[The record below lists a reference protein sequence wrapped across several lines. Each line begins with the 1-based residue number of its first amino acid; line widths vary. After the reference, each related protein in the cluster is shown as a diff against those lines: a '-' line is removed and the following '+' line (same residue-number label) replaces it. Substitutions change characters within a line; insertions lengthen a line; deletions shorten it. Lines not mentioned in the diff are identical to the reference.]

1 MVRRTH
7 ERIHET
13 DGPGNEINNI
23 SPDID
28 ELPLEREAVS
38 TGEDIVAEISDDIDI
53 PEEDID
59 TEDTEEEIDSEV
71 QHHPVRRYSTQKME
85 QMGIYDQ
92 LVTVIDNPAALV
104 VSLSDP
110 DAIIPHSKIPADI
123 KKAVIETYGEEYF
136 ESIDWSAAR
145 LKRLARAVRS
155 PRHNTNNVAAQ
166 ICGPI
171 CSFKDACPYDIV
183 GRAPLGE
190 RCPIELDYAKTIYN
204 EYVTAIAERLNTDEQ
219 SIKENII
226 LNNHI
231 NNLVVNEMV
240 ERRMDS
246 IIARDG
252 VSDDVPVFMDE
263 ESGKVFCRKDES
275 TAVKMKTR
283 IAKRTDGILRQLLAT
298 PEMAE
303 KYRQKKSV
311 DALSRTSEILENIE
325 KKIMLMVEGKISNA
339 QLVDDSKKSE

>member
-1 MVRRTH
+1 MVRRNH

-13 DGPGNEINNI
+13 ENPVVEQLNGEEET
-23 SPDID
+23 D
-28 ELPLEREAVS
+28 ELRDQEEEEETVS
-38 TGEDIVAEISDDIDI
+38 EESETVEPDQEEPDTVAE
-53 PEEDID
+53 
-59 TEDTEEEIDSEV
+59 EDTSSYP
-71 QHHPVRRYSTQKME
+71 HSVRRYSTQKME

-92 LVTVIDNPAALV
+92 LITVIDNPTSMV

-110 DAIIPHSKIPADI
+110 DAIIPHNKVPEDLR
-123 KKAVIETYGEEYF
+123 KAVIETYGEEYF
-136 ESIDWSAAR
+136 LSIDWSAAR

-155 PRHNTNNVAAQ
+155 PRHNSNHVAAQ
-166 ICGPI
+166 ICGPN
-171 CSFKDACPYDIV
+171 CSFKDTCPYDIA
-183 GRAPLGE
+183 GRAPIGE
-190 RCPIELDYAKTIYN
+190 RCPLELQYATTIYD
-204 EYVTAIAERLNTDEQ
+204 EYVRAIAERLNTDEQ
-219 SIKENII
+219 SIRENII

-252 VSDDVPVFMDE
+252 VSEDVPVFMDE

-311 DALSRTSEILENIE
+311 DALSRTSEILDNIE
-325 KKIMLMVEGKISNA
+325 KKMMLMLEGKLTTAQISNDNTDT
-339 QLVDDSKKSE
+339 QK